1 MCLSDREFCVD
12 YIYGSC
18 IIFISFQIALSVWLN
33 KGDDYKK
40 MLQNV
45 TQARIVYE
53 LYNRISP
60 EKQIELYQVCVCCVN
75 IMIFRVKK
83 ETYNIFSPVK
93 VKNLKIE
100 TLACFLYLLQQEC
113 IMAIVSFIQKNPRAS
128 EGKLVTEISKHVEI
142 FKQKVATL

>member
-1 MCLSDREFCVD
+1 MADLLDFSSSRLGNVD
-12 YIYGSC
+12 LIQ
-18 IIFISFQIALSVWLN
+18 QIALSVWLN

-60 EKQIELYQVCVCCVN
+60 EKQIELYQ
-75 IMIFRVKK
+75 
-83 ETYNIFSPVK
+83 
-93 VKNLKIE
+93 
-100 TLACFLYLLQQEC
+100 QEC